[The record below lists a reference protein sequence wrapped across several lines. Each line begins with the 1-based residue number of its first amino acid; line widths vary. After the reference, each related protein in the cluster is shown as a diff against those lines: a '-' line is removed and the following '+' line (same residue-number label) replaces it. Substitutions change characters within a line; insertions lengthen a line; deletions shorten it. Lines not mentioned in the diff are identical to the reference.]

1 MLLKDKVALITG
13 AARGLGEAVAYGF
26 AREGAKAIVIADID
40 IKKAG
45 NVSNKIIEM
54 YGCES
59 IAIRVDVSNEKKVID
74 LFVLV
79 MEKFGTIDIV
89 VNNAGI
95 CRMVD
100 LNELS
105 MDEWD
110 RTMNVNLKGTF
121 LFCREALKI
130 MKKNRQGKI
139 INVASQA
146 GKIGGLMV
154 GPDYPASKAGV
165 LCLTKTFAKKAAP
178 YNVNVNSVAP
188 GLIATELTKDFGYED
203 QMIPLGRIGTVD
215 DVAGAIIFLA
225 SGMSDYITGACID
238 INGGMTMW

>member
-13 AARGLGEAVAYGF
+13 AARGVGEAIAYAF

-40 IKKAG
+40 IKKAE

-79 MEKFGTIDIV
+79 MGKFGTIDIV

-121 LFCREALKI
+121 ILCREALKI

-139 INVASQA
+139 INVDRRLVRSA
-146 GKIGGLMV
+146 G
-154 GPDYPASKAGV
+154 
-165 LCLTKTFAKKAAP
+165 
-178 YNVNVNSVAP
+178 
-188 GLIATELTKDFGYED
+188 
-203 QMIPLGRIGTVD
+203 
-215 DVAGAIIFLA
+215 
-225 SGMSDYITGACID
+225 
-238 INGGMTMW
+238 